1 MATRL
6 TTTEVSR
13 NFAAVLTRVDGDE
26 EIEVVRD
33 GVPIARIAG
42 VPADGAVSAN
52 RLRTLF
58 GGSSRLDP
66 TFADDLTAARRSLTP
81 ARDRWVPDAA
91 AAKGG
96 S

>member
-6 TTTEVSR
+6 TTNEASR
-13 NFAAVLTRVDGDE
+13 NFAAVLTRVEGGE
-26 EIEVVRD
+26 EIDVVRD

-42 VPADGAVSAN
+42 VPAARAVSAN

-66 TFADDLTAARRSLTP
+66 TFADDLTAARRSLT
-81 ARDRWVPDAA
+81 AVRDPWA
-91 AAKGG
+91 